1 MVFTSLSFPLSIAIN
16 SHMEDL
22 AILEQ
27 IKGGLSMFRAA
38 IGAVKEAST
47 LLPES
52 NEKEAA
58 TRTLEEASKAAQMS
72 EATIAQAFGYE
83 LCRCEFPPTVMLKVG
98 FKMRYGTRDIDDVYE
113 CPKCKQNTARGWE
126 FEGSNSE

>member
-1 MVFTSLSFPLSIAIN
+1 
-16 SHMEDL
+16 
-22 AILEQ
+22 
-27 IKGGLSMFRAA
+27 MFRAA

-52 NEKEAA
+52 DEKEAA

-83 LCRCEFPPTVMLKVG
+83 LCRCEFPPTIMLKIG
-98 FKMRYGTRDIDDVYE
+98 YIDYPINKAGDVYG
-113 CPKCKQNTARGWE
+113 CPKCKQNTAWGAG
-126 FEGSNSE
+126 FERSVGNSE

>member
-1 MVFTSLSFPLSIAIN
+1 
-16 SHMEDL
+16 MEDL

-113 CPKCKQNTARGWE
+113 CPKCKQNTSGWD
-126 FEGSNSE
+126 FNRRVGNSE